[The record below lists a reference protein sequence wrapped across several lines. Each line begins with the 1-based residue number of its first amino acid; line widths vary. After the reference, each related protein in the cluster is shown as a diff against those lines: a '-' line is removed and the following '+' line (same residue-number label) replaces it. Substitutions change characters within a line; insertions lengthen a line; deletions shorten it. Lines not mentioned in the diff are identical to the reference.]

1 MNAFLFLCAVLVLAY
16 IYGWYHGVKWC
27 KNTIERECNVTI
39 EAPFVITPKEPPCP
53 PPAKP

>member
-1 MNAFLFLCAVLVLAY
+1 MSDFLFLCAVLVLAY
-16 IYGWYHGVKWC
+16 IYGWYHGAKWC